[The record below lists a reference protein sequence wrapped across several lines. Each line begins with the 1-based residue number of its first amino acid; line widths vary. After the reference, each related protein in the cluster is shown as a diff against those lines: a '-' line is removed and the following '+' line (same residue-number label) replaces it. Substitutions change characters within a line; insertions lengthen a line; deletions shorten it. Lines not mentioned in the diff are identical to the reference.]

1 MATHSRET
9 PAFAGGYRIVHQPL
23 YNSGSAHSRFLYV
36 KEHRDHASEASR
48 RTLFVCNLEAGAGAD
63 DVRTAFAHF
72 GNIELVTLGRHHGN
86 GSSGSRFAHI
96 IFKSAKSLQGALS
109 AKELS
114 HAHSARDAN
123 DLHDHSCNSRQQGLS
138 RLLGEHTAA
147 RPARET
153 LQLGAEAYMRA
164 FEASEAREQ
173 AARERLSQPDDD
185 GFVMVTRKKK
195 GTGEEDTK
203 KKARARPK
211 RKRLELTNFYSH
223 QIRETKRTQLLEL
236 RQKFE
241 ADKQRI
247 EKMKRARKFRP
258 D

>member
-1 MATHSRET
+1 MATQREV
-9 PAFAGGYRIVHQPL
+9 PAFVGGYRIVRQPL
-23 YNSGSAHSRFLYV
+23 CNSSSAHSRFLYV
-36 KEHRDHASEASR
+36 KEHRDQASEASG
-48 RTLFVCNLEAGAGAD
+48 RTLFVCNLGADAGAD
-63 DVRTAFAHF
+63 DVRAAFAPF
-72 GNIELVTLGRHHGN
+72 GNVESVRLGRHRGA
-86 GSSGSRFAHI
+86 GSSGSRFAHV
-96 IFKSAKSLQGALS
+96 IFTAAKSLQRAL
-109 AKELS
+109 AAVQLDADDGE
-114 HAHSARDAN
+114 AHG
-123 DLHDHSCNSRQQGLS
+123 CGSRQQGLS
-138 RLLGEHTAA
+138 RLLHEYAAA

-195 GTGEEDTK
+195 GSGEEDTK

-241 ADKQRI
+241 ADKVRI